1 MRPINGR
8 TTNCE
13 KMKIFIDTANLE
25 EIRQAIALGVCDGVT
40 TNPTLISKEGK
51 DFKEQILEICK
62 IVPGPISA
70 EVISLNFEGMV
81 KEAKII
87 SSWAKNLVTKIP
99 LTEDGIKAVKIL
111 SSEGIKTNV
120 TLVFSVNQ
128 ALLAAK
134 AGGTYVSPFVGRLDD
149 IGEEG
154 MKLISDIL
162 TVYKNYNFNTQV
174 IVASIRHPIHIV
186 QTALSGADIATI
198 PFTVIKQMFKHPLT
212 DIGIKRFLDDWQK
225 LPKKEII

>member
-1 MRPINGR
+1 
-8 TTNCE
+8 
-13 KMKIFIDTANLE
+13 MKIFVDTANLD
-25 EIRQAIALGVCDGVT
+25 EIKQTIALGICDGVT

-62 IVPGPISA
+62 LVSVPISA
-70 EVISLNFEGMV
+70 EVISLNLEGML
-81 KEAKII
+81 KEARII
-87 SSWAKNLVTKIP
+87 SSWAKNLVIKIP
-99 LTEDGIKAVKIL
+99 MTEEGIKTVKIL

-134 AGGTYVSPFVGRLDD
+134 TGGTYVSPFVGRLDD

-154 MKLISDIL
+154 MSLISDIL
-162 TVYKNYNFNTQV
+162 SVYKNYNFTTEV

-186 QTALSGADIATI
+186 QAALLGADIVTV
-198 PFTVIKQMFKHPLT
+198 PFSVIKQMFKHPLT

-225 LPKKEII
+225 LPKREIK